1 MGAHN
6 GGRGC
11 CSQLIGRHDDTDTKF
26 PRDGRETSPGG
37 SILPCCPCRRSRP
50 ELLDGDIETA
60 LGQLRDVVNATM
72 GFDSLSR
79 ETGIPKTSLMRM
91 LSDRGNPRA
100 GNLATILKAIGQ
112 NVGVRISVHVEP
124 ANELEDRAV

>member
-1 MGAHN
+1 MVLT
-6 GGRGC
+6 R
-11 CSQLIGRHDDTDTKF
+11 RF
-26 PRDGRETSPGG
+26 RETVVRHAQDDPAFRAA
-37 SILPCCPCRRSRP
+37 LVEEAARNV
-50 ELLDGDIETA
+50 LDGDIETA

-72 GFDSLSR
+72 GFDALAA

-112 NVGVRISVHVEP
+112 RIGVRISVHVAPVP
-124 ANELEDRAV
+124 APRVEEHAV